1 MIDRNPVSVDTSP
14 VLRPVQLHLSVNT
27 DDLISVN
34 VEYQIAHEKATIK
47 SIQGKLVSL
56 SGAMLEH
63 KDQQAGLFAEYYTEL
78 KKKISDHPESAKL
91 QSYLSELAEL
101 SGDDDSSIAHLREAF
116 QLSQSEYVGSRLAF
130 GLYKKKDSTS
140 AIELLEGDSI
150 RSSIVGLLVLAAIRL
165 NQGQLNSAS
174 ESIGKAIECDP
185 LNANARLMAGTVA
198 LIQSQFPLAI
208 RNFRQAADILPHSVS
223 VLSNLGLAY
232 RLNGEEKKSRQALE
246 QAHQINPLNQQT
258 VLLLADARLADREPD
273 RSIRLLEQYLD
284 ADQSSP
290 ELWDRLAYCQYVTGR
305 YREALNSLRAESA
318 LNESE
323 AAWNN
328 LALVNWKSGNYKKAE
343 ACFSESLRLVTPTA
357 DLWPIVRNYVEFL
370 SSRGRLKE
378 VVRVVA
384 DFTTSDAVN
393 SNQAVFEKAEALFIY
408 AAALHQLDEYETAV
422 SVSIENLKSQSV
434 APKTKLNFASLLL
447 FHFSMVKPDN
457 TRAFEV
463 LELVES
469 TLQQLPDLPPKESR
483 RLMNNI
489 VYVLLEN
496 DEMAIA
502 DRYLNYVKTHL
513 DQDVFLTATFGL
525 WHFKNGRYREG
536 VNYYKKAVKLT
547 RNQDLRRLIEQKMQ
561 LETARYHHRKGNGQQ
576 ARIAAARVLSKKT
589 QLGTFTSQARALI
602 SEIDQS

>member
-1 MIDRNPVSVDTSP
+1 MIDRNPVSVDMSP

-56 SGAMLEH
+56 SGAILEH
-63 KDQQAGLFAEYYTEL
+63 KDQQAGLFAEDYTEL
-78 KKKISDHPESAKL
+78 KKKIADHPESAKL

-116 QLSQSEYVGSRLAF
+116 QLSQSAYVGSRLAF
-130 GLYKKKDSTS
+130 GLHKKQDSTS

-258 VLLLADARLADREPD
+258 VLLLADARLAGREPD

-357 DLWPIVRNYVEFL
+357 DLWLIVRNYVEFL
-370 SSRGRLKE
+370 SSRGRLKD
-378 VVRVVA
+378 VVRVVD

-393 SNQAVFEKAEALFIY
+393 SNQAAFEKAEALFIY
-408 AAALHQLDEYETAV
+408 ATALHQLDEYETAV

-447 FHFSMVKPDN
+447 FHFSMVEPDN

-463 LELVES
+463 LELAKS

-502 DRYLNYVKTHL
+502 DHYLNYVKTHL

-547 RNQDLRRLIEQKMQ
+547 RDQDLRRLIEQKMQ

>member
-56 SGAMLEH
+56 SGAILEH

-130 GLYKKKDSTS
+130 GLHKKQDSTS

-174 ESIGKAIECDP
+174 ESIGKAIEYDP

-198 LIQSQFPLAI
+198 LIQNQFPLAI

-232 RLNGEEKKSRQALE
+232 RLSGEEKKSRQALE

-258 VLLLADARLADREPD
+258 VLLLADARLANHEPD

-378 VVRVVA
+378 VVRVVD

-393 SNQAVFEKAEALFIY
+393 SNQAAFEKAEALFIY
-408 AAALHQLDEYETAV
+408 ATALHQLDEYETAV
-422 SVSIENLKSQSV
+422 SVSIENLKSQSA

-447 FHFSMVKPDN
+447 FHFSMVEPDN

-496 DEMAIA
+496 DKMATA
-502 DRYLNYVKTHL
+502 DRYLNYVKAHL

-547 RNQDLRRLIEQKMQ
+547 RDQDLRRLIEQKMQ

>member
-56 SGAMLEH
+56 SGAILEH

-78 KKKISDHPESAKL
+78 KKKIADHPESAKL

-101 SGDDDSSIAHLREAF
+101 SGDGDSSIAHLREAF
-116 QLSQSEYVGSRLAF
+116 QLSQSAYVGSRLAF
-130 GLYKKKDSTS
+130 GLHNKEDSTS

-174 ESIGKAIECDP
+174 ESIGKAIEYDP

-258 VLLLADARLADREPD
+258 VLLLADARLAGREPD

-323 AAWNN
+323 ATWNN
-328 LALVNWKSGNYKKAE
+328 LALVNWKSGHYKKAE

-370 SSRGRLKE
+370 SSCGRLKE
-378 VVRVVA
+378 VVRVVD

-393 SNQAVFEKAEALFIY
+393 SNQAAFEKAEALFIY
-408 AAALHQLDEYETAV
+408 ATALHQLDEYETAV
-422 SVSIENLKSQSV
+422 SVSIENLKSQSA

-447 FHFSMVKPDN
+447 FHFSMVEPDN

-496 DEMAIA
+496 DAMAIA

-547 RNQDLRRLIEQKMQ
+547 RDQDLRRLIEQKMQ

-589 QLGTFTSQARALI
+589 QLGTFTSQARSLI